1 MTLAGLSAGRIHSLS
16 DRCEFE
22 IGVAARLALCPC
34 IPAHWLEFAV
44 SSPILFVTND
54 FGPRAGGIETFIIGL
69 IQRRPYG
76 QTIVYTSFQKDSEQ
90 YDDDWLSNY
99 GVRVIRDRSKI
110 LLPTPSVAIR
120 LRSIIKRE
128 GITTA
133 AFGAAAP
140 LGLLSASMKGAGVIR
155 TVALTHGH
163 EVWWAKVFP
172 FNLLLRRI
180 GSTVDVLTYLGEFTR
195 NAISKSLNDKAQ
207 HSMVKIAP
215 GIDVNHFIPMDAS
228 ILRETLGIGEKKV
241 IVSVGRL
248 VHRKGQDHL
257 IEAMPE
263 ILDSVADAHLLL
275 VGEGPYRDH
284 LHKLVK
290 QRNLEGSVTF
300 IGRIKYKDLPM
311 YLCAGD
317 IFAMPSRS
325 RLMGLEV
332 EGLGIVYLEA
342 SSCGLPVLAGNSGGA
357 PDAVVQNETGLVV
370 NGTENKQIAAAAIEL
385 LTNVALSQ
393 KMGIAGRQWIIENWR
408 WEIWAKDFEVLLNK

>member
-1 MTLAGLSAGRIHSLS
+1 MEL
-16 DRCEFE
+16 
-22 IGVAARLALCPC
+22 
-34 IPAHWLEFAV
+34 AV
-44 SSPILFVTND
+44 SNPVLFVTND

-69 IQRRPYG
+69 IQRRPFG
-76 QTIVYTSFQKDSEQ
+76 QTIVYTSFQENSER
-90 YDDDWLSNY
+90 YDADWLTNY

-110 LLPTPSVAIR
+110 LLPTPRVAFH
-120 LRSIIKRE
+120 LRNIVKSE

-140 LGLLSASMKGAGVIR
+140 LGLLSASIKRAGVRR

-195 NAISKSLNDKAQ
+195 NAISHGLTAPAKRA
-207 HSMVKIAP
+207 MVKIAP
-215 GIDVNHFIPMDAS
+215 GIDVDHFLPTDAS
-228 ILRETLGIGEKKV
+228 VLRKSLGLTEKKV

-248 VHRKGQDHL
+248 VHRKGQDRL

-263 ILDSVADAHLLL
+263 ILKTVSNAHLLL
-275 VGEGPYRDH
+275 VGEGPHRDH
-284 LHKLVK
+284 LQKLIQK
-290 QRNLEGSVTF
+290 HRLEGSVTL
-300 IGRIKYKDLPM
+300 IGRIDYKDLPL
-311 YLCAGD
+311 YICVGD
-317 IFAMPSRS
+317 FFAMPSRS

-342 SSCGLPVLAGNSGGA
+342 SACGLPVLAGNSGGA

-370 NGTENKQIAAAAIEL
+370 DGTNNKEIADGAIEL
-385 LTNVALSQ
+385 LTKVDLSK
-393 KMGIAGRQWIIENWR
+393 KMGAAGRQWIVENWR
-408 WEIWAKDFEVLLNK
+408 WEIWSRSFEDLLNK